1 MIGLEIRHGGVMRVC
16 AIENKTAVVVVAS
29 YCSVSINPVRF
40 KSLHGT
46 LGSIMAKVAEK
57 TVKIN

>member
-16 AIENKTAVVVVAS
+16 AIENKTAVVVAS
-29 YCSVSINPVRF
+29 YCSVSINRVRF

-46 LGSIMAKVAEK
+46 LGRIMAKVAEK